1 MNVDA
6 ARAEVLALMQALEEE
21 PHHVQQVSRLAVQL
35 FDALEDLHGLD
46 DHNRLIL
53 ESAGLLHDIGW
64 SVARDGKGHHRESA
78 RLIREHSW
86 TVFNAESVTLL
97 AQVARYHRKSM
108 PTLEHEEFAA
118 LSPAERLRV
127 QQLAALLRIA
137 DGLDRSHQQLV
148 KELAVELQPGRII
161 VRLMTER
168 AASRELAAAEKKS
181 DLARG
186 VFQREIEFIQ
196 LPLPAENGGGPTAM
210 PDPGSSPRAN

>member
-6 ARAEVLALMQALEEE
+6 ARAEVLALMQAIEEE

-35 FDALEDLHGLD
+35 FDALEDLHGLG
-46 DHNRLIL
+46 DHDRLIL

-86 TVFNAESVTLL
+86 TVFNAESVTIL

-127 QQLAALLRIA
+127 QHLAALLRIA

-148 KELAVELQPGRII
+148 KELAAELQPGRII
-161 VRLMTER
+161 VRLLTER
-168 AASRELAAAEKKS
+168 AVSREIAAAEKKA
-181 DLARG
+181 DLARS
-186 VFQREIEFIQ
+186 VFHREIEFIQ
-196 LPLPAENGGGPTAM
+196 PPLPAQNGGVHIA
-210 PDPGSSPRAN
+210 

>member
-35 FDALEDLHGLD
+35 FDALDDLHHLS
-46 DHNRLIL
+46 DHDRLLL
-53 ESAGLLHDIGW
+53 EAAGLLHDIGW

-86 TVFNAESVTLL
+86 TVFNAESVTIL
-97 AQVARYHRKSM
+97 AQVARYHRKSV

-127 QQLAALLRIA
+127 QQLAAFLRIA
-137 DGLDRSHQQLV
+137 DGLDRSHQQLI

-161 VRLMTER
+161 VRLVTER
-168 AASRELAAAEKKS
+168 AASRELAGADKKS
-181 DLARG
+181 DLARS
-186 VFQREIEFIQ
+186 VFQNEIEFIQ
-196 LPLPAENGGGPTAM
+196 LPLPTENGS
-210 PDPGSSPRAN
+210 DHR

>member
-6 ARAEVLALMQALEEE
+6 ARTEVMALMQALEEE

-35 FDALEDLHGLD
+35 FDALEELHHLG
-46 DHNRLIL
+46 DHDRLIL
-53 ESAGLLHDIGW
+53 EAAGLLHDIGW
-64 SVARDGKGHHRESA
+64 SVAHGGKGHHRESA
-78 RLIREHSW
+78 RLIREHLW
-86 TVFNAESVTLL
+86 TVFNAESVTIL

-137 DGLDRSHQQLV
+137 DGMDRSHQQLV

-161 VRLMTER
+161 VRLVTER
-168 AASRELAAAEKKS
+168 SASREVAAAGKKS
-181 DLARG
+181 DLARS

-196 LPLPAENGGGPTAM
+196 LPLPMQNEGVHTA
-210 PDPGSSPRAN
+210 

>member
-35 FDALEDLHGLD
+35 FDALDDLHHLS
-46 DHNRLIL
+46 DHDRLLL
-53 ESAGLLHDIGW
+53 EAAGLLHDIGW

-86 TVFNAESVTLL
+86 TVFNAESVTIL
-97 AQVARYHRKSM
+97 AQVARYHRKSV

-127 QQLAALLRIA
+127 QQLAAFLRIA

-148 KELAVELQPGRII
+148 KGLAVELQPGRII
-161 VRLMTER
+161 VRLAAER
-168 AASRELAAAEKKS
+168 AASRELAGADKKA
-181 DLARG
+181 DLARS
-186 VFQREIEFIQ
+186 VFQQEIEFIQ
-196 LPLPAENGGGPTAM
+196 LPPPT
-210 PDPGSSPRAN
+210 

>member
-6 ARAEVLALMQALEEE
+6 ARAEVMALMQALEEE
-21 PHHVQQVSRLAVQL
+21 PHHVQQVSRLAVEL
-35 FDALEDLHGLD
+35 FDALEDLHGLG
-46 DHNRLIL
+46 DHDRFIL
-53 ESAGLLHDIGW
+53 EAAGLLHDIGW

-86 TVFNAESVTLL
+86 TVFNAESVTIL

-127 QQLAALLRIA
+127 QQLAAFLRIA

-148 KELAVELQPGRII
+148 KGLAIELPPGRIM
-161 VRLMTER
+161 VRLVTER
-168 AASRELAAAEKKS
+168 AASRELAGAEKKA
-181 DLARG
+181 DLARS

-196 LPLPAENGGGPTAM
+196 LPLPA
-210 PDPGSSPRAN
+210 

>member
-21 PHHVQQVSRLAVQL
+21 PHHVQHVSRMAVQL
-35 FDALEDLHGLD
+35 FDALEELHGLD

-64 SVARDGKGHHRESA
+64 SVARDGRGHHRESA

-86 TVFNAESVTLL
+86 TVFNTESVTLL

-118 LSPAERLRV
+118 LSPAERVRV
-127 QQLAALLRIA
+127 QQLAALLRLA

-148 KELAVELQPGRII
+148 KGLEAEIVPGRII
-161 VRLMTER
+161 VRVVTDR
-168 AASRELAAAEKKS
+168 AASRELAAAEKKA
-181 DLARG
+181 DLARSIFHCA
-186 VFQREIEFIQ
+186 VEFIQ
-196 LPLPAENGGGPTAM
+196 LPGAAEYGVDLPA
-210 PDPGSSPRAN
+210 

>member
-6 ARAEVLALMQALEEE
+6 ARAEVLALMQLLETE

-46 DHNRLIL
+46 DHDRLIL

-86 TVFNAESVTLL
+86 TIFNAGSVTIL
-97 AQVARYHRKSM
+97 AQVARYHRKNIPM
-108 PTLEHEEFAA
+108 LEHEEFAA

-137 DGLDRSHQQLV
+137 DGLDRSHQQLI
-148 KELAVELQPGRII
+148 KGLSVELQPGRI
-161 VRLMTER
+161 LLSLTTAR
-168 AASRELAAAEKKS
+168 AASREMAAAQKKS
-181 DLARG
+181 DLARNI
-186 VFQREIEFIQ
+186 FLREIEIIQ
-196 LPLPAENGGGPTAM
+196 LPLPPQDRGAHTT
-210 PDPGSSPRAN
+210 

>member
-21 PHHVQQVSRLAVQL
+21 SHHVQQVSRLAVQL
-35 FDALEDLHGLD
+35 FDELVDLHGLG
-46 DHNRLIL
+46 DHDRLLL
-53 ESAGLLHDIGW
+53 ESAALLHDIGW

-86 TVFNAESVTLL
+86 TVFNAESVTIL

-118 LSPAERLRV
+118 LSPAERQRV

-148 KELAVELQPGRII
+148 KELAVELQPGRLIL
-161 VRLMTER
+161 RLTTSR
-168 AASRELAAAEKKS
+168 AASRELAAAEKKA
-181 DLARG
+181 DLACS
-186 VFQREIEFIQ
+186 VFQSEINFIQ
-196 LPLPAENGGGPTAM
+196 LPLPPQNGGSLNA
-210 PDPGSSPRAN
+210 

>member
-6 ARAEVLALMQALEEE
+6 ARAEVMALMQALEEE
-21 PHHVQQVSRLAVQL
+21 PHHVQQVSQLAVEL
-35 FDALEDLHGLD
+35 FDALDDLHHLD
-46 DHNRLIL
+46 DHDRLIL
-53 ESAGLLHDIGW
+53 EAAGLLHDIGW

-86 TVFNAESVTLL
+86 TVFNAESVTIL

-148 KELAVELQPGRII
+148 KELTVELQPGRII
-161 VRLMTER
+161 LHLTTTR
-168 AASRELAAAEKKS
+168 AASREIAAAEKKA
-181 DLARG
+181 DLARN
-186 VFQREIEFIQ
+186 VFQSEIEFIQ
-196 LPLPAENGGGPTAM
+196 LPLPAQNGGVHIA
-210 PDPGSSPRAN
+210 

>member
-6 ARAEVLALMQALEEE
+6 ARTEVMALMQALEEE

-35 FDALEDLHGLD
+35 FDALEELHHLG
-46 DHNRLIL
+46 DHDRLIL
-53 ESAGLLHDIGW
+53 EAAGLLHDIGW
-64 SVARDGKGHHRESA
+64 SVAHDGKGHHRESA
-78 RLIREHSW
+78 RLIREHLW
-86 TVFNAESVTLL
+86 TVFNAESVTIL

-108 PTLEHEEFAA
+108 PTLEHEAFAA

-137 DGLDRSHQQLV
+137 DGMDRSHQQLV

-161 VRLMTER
+161 VRLVTER
-168 AASRELAAAEKKS
+168 SASRELAAAGKKS
-181 DLARG
+181 DLARS

-196 LPLPAENGGGPTAM
+196 LPLPMQNEGGHTA
-210 PDPGSSPRAN
+210 

>member
-6 ARAEVLALMQALEEE
+6 ARAEVMAFMQALEEE

-35 FDALEDLHGLD
+35 FDALEDLHGLG
-46 DHNRLIL
+46 DHDRFIL

-64 SVARDGKGHHRESA
+64 SVAHDGKGHHRESA
-78 RLIREHSW
+78 RLIREHLW
-86 TVFNAESVTLL
+86 TVFNAESVTIL
-97 AQVARYHRKSM
+97 AQVARYHRKTM

-137 DGLDRSHQQLV
+137 DGMDRSHQQLV

-161 VRLMTER
+161 VRLVTER
-168 AASRELAAAEKKS
+168 SASREVAAAEKKS
-181 DLARG
+181 DLARS

-196 LPLPAENGGGPTAM
+196 LPLPMQNEGVHTA
-210 PDPGSSPRAN
+210 